1 MSASPR
7 TQQKRTAHTCIT
19 CRARKV
25 RCDGRKGTCT
35 NCERLGF
42 GCSYDEH
49 TGVEV
54 VQTDAAVSRI
64 AIPRRRVRRACQN
77 CHEKKARCS
86 GSTPSC
92 DRCTAQGLHCVYLPG
107 KRSLPLASPATAS
120 AASATSA
127 PPATAHPPDSPSYD
141 DGHSGRSAFASG
153 TASPAPASATRAEP
167 EEDLVLR
174 AFDAFFRHVHHI
186 PKFSFLHRAS
196 LMERYHAGSLDRSLV
211 LALIAIT
218 ALLTDLGPGMGEYG
232 SQCMEEAVSLCL
244 AGLEKPSIVRLQA
257 LVIAVE
263 HRIFSRRFS
272 GAFML
277 HALAS
282 RFATALRLNYEN
294 PELCFLARESRRRL
308 MWSLYM
314 IDSSISAGQRDVAL
328 WPDAERQIHVHLP
341 CNERNFEFDLPEA
354 TESLRPPPPE
364 PGIGTAPMPDALG
377 FMALHVRIQWMRA
390 RILQCTSQAA
400 SSWSQQDLTTLPL
413 RCAELLAE
421 LEGFEERLPPSFKWS
436 EGNLRLRTYS
446 PRLGIF
452 VMTHVWWRQCHLDL
466 YRLFLE
472 GLREALPRPML
483 QQLDPNLVARSR
495 QGCYNHARAMADM
508 FAQLLTLGSSVPVT
522 DLDLPGCAYQC
533 TRALYHGLQT
543 GTGDLAFTLERVQ
556 ELSAVC
562 LRAAQQSTTGPA
574 AASIQADI
582 ERIITHGLK
591 LPEGAPDSPTRNS
604 SDPAPVIKSAIDT
617 RLAGHA
623 QLTPDP
629 AALYTFQ
636 PSVPATSAPSIA
648 LPSLAVTEPPIP
660 APVAPSH
667 ASGVTT
673 GSNAF
678 EEVLSGFTFG
688 PELYGMD
695 WSTFPTGWPNQ
706 QFTGSN
712 M

>member
-42 GCSYDEH
+42 ACSYDEH
-49 TGVEV
+49 LGVEV
-54 VQTDAAVSRI
+54 VQTDATVSRI

-107 KRSLPLASPATAS
+107 KRSLPLASPATAPGTGP
-120 AASATSA
+120 SATV
-127 PPATAHPPDSPSYD
+127 HPPDSPSFD

-153 TASPAPASATRAEP
+153 TASPAPASAGRTEP
-167 EEDLVLR
+167 DEDLVLR

-218 ALLTDLGPGMGEYG
+218 ALLTDLGPGMSEYG
-232 SQCMEEAVSLCL
+232 NQCIEEAVALCL
-244 AGLEKPSIVRLQA
+244 AEMEKPSIVRLQA

-277 HALAS
+277 HAVAS
-282 RFATALRLNYEN
+282 RFATALRLNHEN
-294 PELCFLARESRRRL
+294 PDLCFLARESRRRL

-314 IDSSISAGQRDVAL
+314 IDSSISAGQHDVAL

-354 TESLRPPPPE
+354 TEPLKPPPSE
-364 PGIGTAPMPDALG
+364 AGVGTAPMPDALG

-390 RILQCTSQAA
+390 RILQCTSQATT
-400 SSWSQQDLTTLPL
+400 SWSEQDLTTLPL

-466 YRLFLE
+466 YRLFLS
-472 GLREALPRPML
+472 GLREALPPSVL
-483 QQLDPNLVARSR
+483 QQLDPNFVARSR
-495 QGCYNHARAMADM
+495 QSCYNHARAMADM
-508 FAQLLTLGSSVPVT
+508 FAQLLTLGSSVPAT

-543 GTGDLAFTLERVQ
+543 GTGDLTFTLERVQ

-562 LRAAQQSTTGPA
+562 LRAAQQSTAGPA
-574 AASIQADI
+574 SASIQADI
-582 ERIITHGLK
+582 ERIITHGLQ
-591 LPEGAPDSPTRNS
+591 LPEGAPDSPARS
-604 SDPAPVIKSAIDT
+604 RSGPPPVAQSAIHS
-617 RLAGHA
+617 RLAGEA
-623 QLTPDP
+623 PPTPGL
-629 AALYTFQ
+629 AASYTFQ
-636 PSVPATSAPSIA
+636 PSVPAASTPSMT
-648 LPSLAVTEPPIP
+648 LSSLAVTEPPIS
-660 APVAPSH
+660 APVPPSH
-667 ASGVTT
+667 ASGVTM

-678 EEVLSGFTFG
+678 EEVLSGFNFG

-695 WSTFPTGWPNQ
+695 WSAFPNGWPSQ
-706 QFTGSN
+706 QFTGPN